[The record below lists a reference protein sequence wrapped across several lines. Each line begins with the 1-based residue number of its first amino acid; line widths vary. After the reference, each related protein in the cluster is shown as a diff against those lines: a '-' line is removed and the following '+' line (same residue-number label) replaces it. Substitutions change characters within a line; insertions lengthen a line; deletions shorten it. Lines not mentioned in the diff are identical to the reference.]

1 MAAITAR
8 AGVTVSPVND
18 YEYIARTYM
27 AGVDINAGQM
37 VKLNATTGK
46 AILGIDDALSFGM
59 AITKAKAGYPVTVMH
74 QGVVEGFDLSSLNY
88 GVSVYAAASGGID
101 SAGTNVVARV
111 VANSEPGVKLLEIR
125 RA

>member
-18 YEYIARTYM
+18 YEYIARTYI

-46 AILGIDDALSFGM
+46 AILGIDDALAVGM
-59 AITKAKAGYPVTVMH
+59 AITKAKAGYPVTVIH

-88 GVSVYAAASGGID
+88 GVSAFAAAAGAID
-101 SAGTNVVARV
+101 SAGTNAIGRV
-111 VANSEPGVKLLEIR
+111 VSNSEPGVKLLEIR
-125 RA
+125 LA